1 MRVMGLAV
9 AFAVSLVLAPHG
21 AAQAQESK
29 AWQVYRIGDL
39 GNYASNRACAMSTRS
54 DKGCVSAAGL
64 RDGTRSLSGDIR

>member
-1 MRVMGLAV
+1 MRRIGLTV
-9 AFAVSLVLAPHG
+9 ALAVSLILAPDG

-29 AWQVYRIGDL
+29 ASEVYRIGDL

-64 RDGTRSLSGDIR
+64 RTEHDH